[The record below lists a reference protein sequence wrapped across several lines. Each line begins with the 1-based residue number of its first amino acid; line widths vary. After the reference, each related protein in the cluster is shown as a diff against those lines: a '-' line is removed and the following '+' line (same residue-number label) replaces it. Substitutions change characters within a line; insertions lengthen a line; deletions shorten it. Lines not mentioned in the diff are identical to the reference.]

1 MTRSLSLVLLALA
14 AGSAAAQPPA
24 PEPVG
29 GMPADPPATPPP
41 VTTTPAE
48 PPHPPRPEDAGPKQE
63 AEAPTTGRPE
73 GIAFGIGVGYTFPT
87 MGNLPNTTSVR
98 MRLASGLTF
107 EPIVVLGNET
117 SKQDPG
123 SSKDSTTQL
132 SIAALARIPVVRHGK
147 VELEILAGAGF
158 GTRKTNPDGADNN
171 TTTSNLGF
179 SWGLAVSYWINRHWN
194 LTFSARNDLLS
205 IVKSTREM
213 AAGDVE
219 SSTTTIQAEFAPVVS
234 AMIHLYN

>member
-1 MTRSLSLVLLALA
+1 MTKSLSLVLLALA
-14 AGSAAAQPPA
+14 AGTAAAQPPA

-29 GMPADPPATPPP
+29 GMPADTQPPP
-41 VTTTPAE
+41 VTT
-48 PPHPPRPEDAGPKQE
+48 PPVEPPRPPLPEQNAARPA

-73 GIAFGIGVGYTFPT
+73 GIAFGIGVGYTLPT
-87 MGNLPNTTSVR
+87 MGNMPNTTSVR
-98 MRLASGLTF
+98 MRLRSGLTF

-117 SKQDPG
+117 QKQDPPN
-123 SSKDSTTQL
+123 SKDSTTQL

-158 GTRKTNPDGADNN
+158 GTTKNNPDGADND

-194 LTFSARNDLLS
+194 LTFSARNNLLS
-205 IVKSTREM
+205 IVKTTREM

-219 SSTTTIQAEFAPVVS
+219 TSTTTFEAEFAPVVS